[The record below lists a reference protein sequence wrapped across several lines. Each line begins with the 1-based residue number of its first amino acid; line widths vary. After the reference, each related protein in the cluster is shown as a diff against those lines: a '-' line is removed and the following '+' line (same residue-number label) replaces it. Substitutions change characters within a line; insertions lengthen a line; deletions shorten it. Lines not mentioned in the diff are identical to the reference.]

1 MRIPIECEKG
11 ILLELLEV
19 ASKIDVYLRFVRM
32 PLQETGLTKKIFS
45 GFLYELWIKCVKPV
59 HKSFL

>member
-19 ASKIDVYLRFVRM
+19 AGKIDVYLRFVRM
-32 PLQETGLTKKIFS
+32 PLQET
-45 GFLYELWIKCVKPV
+45 
-59 HKSFL
+59 